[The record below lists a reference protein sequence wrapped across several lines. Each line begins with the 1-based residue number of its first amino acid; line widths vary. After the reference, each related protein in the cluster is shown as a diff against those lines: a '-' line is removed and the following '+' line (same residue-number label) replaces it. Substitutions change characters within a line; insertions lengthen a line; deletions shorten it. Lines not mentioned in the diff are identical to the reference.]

1 MKKIISFALMLIILS
16 SSVTV
21 YADYTIKSGS
31 YEGCTVR
38 WNGDNNITVTDANGN
53 TVYQGAGIQSDNGHL
68 VPPVGTDSNGN
79 IKMTISTAGGGTENF
94 SVAPSYSHDGTN
106 YYYSGTD
113 TSLLM
118 TDSNGNYIGTT
129 SATREQDRVLPADWV
144 VNHPDIANQVVNAT
158 GGYFNAHPDNTDSKF
173 NTGDKTNMPSMLG
186 DANIIGNQR
195 TFVLTDSSGKP
206 VLSVPATEYQ
216 NGWASYGAYVISYKD
231 LKPNDLQMLKDKGF
245 AYDDAH
251 GVLILQNTKREAQ
264 YANSTVWQQAI
275 GAVNTGN
282 SDMDI
287 ALNTLRKWSQMGY
300 HLIPCRQ
307 TTAHLPKNM
316 KWAPDLFNDP
326 QVGTL
331 SGDSPVLRK
340 FNREL
345 KDYIAKYNYSSFDL
359 TDPGCL
365 VDFCANCFAE
375 GKSYLI
381 NTLVNYATHS
391 GIATI
396 QLPGDNTNPSNP
408 SNPQD
413 NTNPPVPPD
422 NNTNPPDN
430 NSPLEP
436 SNYNPP
442 NNNSN
447 PPPQPITADD
457 VHATITVNKTPNFVY
472 TKWHTDENGYPAY
485 MDITIKWKDV
495 EIGSIIDM
503 PDGPHEI
510 RQRAWISDVKAL
522 HNIHRYTNY
531 GNDYD
536 YETETP
542 VDQSIDYFGQ
552 QATFRFQYR
561 KPGKEDS
568 KFFFKLYLDGTD
580 RYFTVYADIPVN
592 GFNATYFNDNK
603 DHTDYGF
610 LTSNPYYKQTPI
622 QTQTISF

>member
-1 MKKIISFALMLIILS
+1 VKILKKIISFVLMFIILS

-21 YADYTIKSGS
+21 YADYTITSGS
-31 YEGCTVR
+31 YAGCTVH
-38 WNGDNNITVTDANGN
+38 WDGDNKITVTDANGN
-53 TVYQGAGIQSDNGHL
+53 TVYSGEGIQTNDGHY
-68 VPPVGTDSNGN
+68 VPPVGANSSGN
-79 IKMTISTAGGGTENF
+79 INMSIETSGGDTANL
-94 SVAPSYSHDGTN
+94 SVTPSYSCNGTN

-118 TDSNGNYIGTT
+118 TNSNGNYIGTT
-129 SATREQDRVLPADWV
+129 SATKEQDRVLPTDWV
-144 VNHPDIANQVVNAT
+144 INHPDIANQVVNAT
-158 GGYFNAHPDNTDSKF
+158 GGYFSAHQD
-173 NTGDKTNMPSMLG
+173 NTGDKSKTGNNTNMPSMLG

-216 NGWASYGAYVISYKD
+216 DGWASKGAYVISYKD
-231 LKPNDLQMLKDKGF
+231 LKPDDLQMLKDKGF

-251 GVLILQNTKREAQ
+251 GVLILQDTKREAQ
-264 YANSTVWQQAI
+264 YANSTEWQGVI

-287 ALNTLRKWSQMGY
+287 ALNTLRKWSQMSGN
-300 HLIPCRQ
+300 LPTRDQMIAQ
-307 TTAHLPKNM
+307 LPKNM

-331 SGDSPVLRK
+331 SGDSPALRT
-340 FNREL
+340 FNQEL
-345 KDYIAKYNYSSFDL
+345 EDYIKKYNYSSFDL

-365 VDFCANCFAE
+365 VDLCTTWFRE

-381 NTLVNYATHS
+381 DTLVNYATRS

-396 QLPGDNTNPSNP
+396 QLPSDNTNPSNP

-413 NTNPPVPPD
+413 NSNPPV
-422 NNTNPPDN
+422 
-430 NSPLEP
+430 
-436 SNYNPP
+436 PP

-447 PPPQPITADD
+447 PPVPPNNNSNPPQPITADD

-510 RQRAWISDVKAL
+510 RQKAWISDVKAL

-531 GNDYD
+531 GNDSD

-542 VDQSIDYFGQ
+542 VDQSIDYFNQ

-580 RYFTVYADIPVN
+580 KYFTVYADIPVN